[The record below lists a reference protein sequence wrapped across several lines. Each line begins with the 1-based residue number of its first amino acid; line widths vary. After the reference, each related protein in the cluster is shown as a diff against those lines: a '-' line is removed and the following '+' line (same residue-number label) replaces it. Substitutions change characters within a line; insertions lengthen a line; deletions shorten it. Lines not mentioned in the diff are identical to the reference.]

1 MLKKLIKK
9 NSLRICF
16 EIILLSFSLWL
27 GAYFQWE
34 IANLIF
40 FLLGVVLILH
50 RVKSRF
56 SVSGAIFF
64 LVLTAILLIFGK
76 NDWGERSAIWAY
88 YLMIFTAILS
98 FLELQEEKDDAIIT
112 QESD

>member
-1 MLKKLIKK
+1 MLKKLTRKT
-9 NSLRICF
+9 SLEIFF
-16 EIILLSFSLWL
+16 EIVLYLFSLWL
-27 GAYFQWE
+27 GVYFQWE

-40 FLLGVVLILH
+40 FLLGIILILH

-56 SVSGAIFF
+56 SVLGAIFF
-64 LVLTAILLIFGK
+64 FFVSAILFVLGK
-76 NDWGERSAIWAY
+76 SNWAQTCAIWGY